1 MSSAPA
7 RPGRGAFGA
16 RGRSLRS
23 IAQGGHHAA
32 AAAARIAER
41 PPPSTTRPSACLTH
55 THRPARYLTGAE
67 RSTYSPTRTR
77 LAITP
82 LPSTRTRRGEGE
94 RGRDRA
100 GPHTV
105 DAAVGAHAGVRSSQ
119 EGVPDSQQRTP
130 GRPLRRPPP
139 ASRPPP
145 TPPPT
150 TTGPSPLAPKHA
162 QSQQPHYSQQ
172 GSLIPA
178 RRLRPT
184 PNTTSTRRC

>member
-55 THRPARYLTGAE
+55 THRPARYLTGAA

-100 GPHTV
+100 GPHAV
-105 DAAVGAHAGVRSSQ
+105 DAAVG
-119 EGVPDSQQRTP
+119 
-130 GRPLRRPPP
+130 
-139 ASRPPP
+139 P
-145 TPPPT
+145 TPAFAQARKASQTASNERPGARRGAHRLPA
-150 TTGPSPLAPKHA
+150 APH
-162 QSQQPHYSQQ
+162 QPHH
-172 GSLIPA
+172 
-178 RRLRPT
+178 RPR
-184 PNTTSTRRC
+184 PDRHPWLPSTRSHATSLHVSRAA